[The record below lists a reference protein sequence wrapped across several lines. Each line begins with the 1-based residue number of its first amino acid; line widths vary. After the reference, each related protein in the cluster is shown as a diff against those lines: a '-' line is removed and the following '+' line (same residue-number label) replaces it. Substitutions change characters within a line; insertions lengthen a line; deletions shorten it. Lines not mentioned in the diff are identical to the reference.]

1 MTNYCEIAIVMT
13 LRWKRNLAMKITWAT
28 RITILRILL
37 VLPFVSFMLKIN
49 DPEFGGNGQNA
60 MRYIAILLFVLM
72 ALSDGVDG
80 YLARHKNQISRLGT
94 FLDPLADKLLIT
106 CSCLLLASKRA
117 HVANFW
123 LPPTVVVFILGKDL
137 IVIAGFVIVYFLTSK
152 FFIVPVFAGKLATAV
167 QLVMVMAILI
177 APEVSR
183 VFPGWI
189 WFLRLAWWSATGTAI
204 LATIVYILHGIR
216 YIEHHEQENSFAH
229 EV

>member
-137 IVIAGFVIVYFLTSK
+137 IVIAGFVIVYFLIGVRACVFLPDK
-152 FFIVPVFAGKLATAV
+152 EYFVGLNIYGFGPV
-167 QLVMVMAILI
+167 I
-177 APEVSR
+177 
-183 VFPGWI
+183 WI
-189 WFLRLAWWSATGTAI
+189 RL
-204 LATIVYILHGIR
+204 GID
-216 YIEHHEQENSFAH
+216 YG
-229 EV
+229 